1 MLSPQLLELLRL
13 WWREGKRRGVMLPQG
28 WLFPS
33 LEPIWECQKFCV
45 EGHTVSLKVGGSYG
59 GPEGIDRGVVGE
71 QES

>member
-1 MLSPQLLELLRL
+1 LLELKMIAETLMFQL
-13 WWREGKRRGVMLPQG
+13 TVYAPNG
-28 WLFPS
+28 
-33 LEPIWECQKFCV
+33 ECQKFCV